1 MITNYIFQT
10 KKYSNENDNI
20 NVIYTKQN
28 DSKYMFMGDAL
39 VTIEKEMLKSY
50 NLLDI
55 YWSVVFEINNNKLK
69 IEMFTK

>member
-28 DSKYMFMGDAL
+28 DSKYMCMGDAL